1 MRFFLLLSCLLAA
14 LLLPSGESCA
24 ALTAREEAMA
34 PLYEAPCR
42 RFGIPRALAMAIARQ
57 ESDASP
63 LLINIEGKDVRPG
76 SLREALRIAESCR
89 EKGLSFDV
97 GLMQINSYW
106 IRRYH
111 IPLRLLFRPRDN
123 IYMACFILADSMRR
137 DGMT

>member
-1 MRFFLLLSCLLAA
+1 MGVFLLTAFLLTA
-14 LLLPSGESCA
+14 LLLPCSPAEA
-24 ALTAREEAMA
+24 ALTAREEALA
-34 PLYEAPCR
+34 PLYDAPCR
-42 RFGIPRALAMAIARQ
+42 RFGIPRTLAMAIARQ

-63 LLINIEGKDVRPG
+63 LLINIEGKDVRP
-76 SLREALRIAESCR
+76 RNIHEALRIAASCE

-111 IPLRLLFRPRDN
+111 IPLHLLFRPKDN